1 MSRNARA
8 PKPLQWMGSS
18 RKDLRDMPEE
28 VKDAFGFA
36 LHLAQIGDIHLQVK
50 SLRGFGSAGIL
61 EVVEDWDRR
70 TYRAVYTVRFSNAIY
85 VLHCFQKKST
95 HGTETPK
102 PDLELIRTRLKDA
115 EKHSRG
121 YSHGKDHKRK

>member
-1 MSRNARA
+1 MSRVART

-18 RKDLRDMPEE
+18 RKDLKGMPEG

-36 LHLAQIGDIHLQVK
+36 LHLAQIGDIHLQAK
-50 SLRGFGSAGIL
+50 PLRGFGSAGVL
-61 EVVEDWDRR
+61 EVVENWDRS

-95 HGTETPK
+95 YGAETPK